1 MFRIVCAK
9 GVENVEWKS
18 GFDKERELIFA
29 IQRDLDVVTAILLL
43 TGQIT
48 IIGVFVTPGAFRI
61 SVGGPITGTSR
72 IEGKGGDAGIN
83 IIIDM
88 IDVFLAALLLNNQI
102 NVSGA
107 FISSGRFTINVSGPI
122 FGVPKT
128 EPALS
133 ELNQSSQ
140 FFHRTVSKHFYVN
153 PDLVVKFTKD

>member
-1 MFRIVCAK
+1 
-9 GVENVEWKS
+9 VENVEWKS
-18 GFDKERELIFA
+18 GVEKERGLIFA
-29 IQRDLDVVTAILLL
+29 IQRNLDVVTAILLL

-48 IIGVFVTPGAFRI
+48 IIGVFVTPGAFRV

-72 IEGKGGDAGIN
+72 IEGKGGNVGIN

-122 FGVPKT
+122 FGVPKI

-153 PDLVVKFTKD
+153 PDLVEKFTKD

>member
-72 IEGKGGDAGIN
+72 IEGKDGNTGIN

-153 PDLVVKFTKD
+153 PDLVEKFTKD

>member
-29 IQRDLDVVTAILLL
+29 IQRNLDVVTAILLL

-61 SVGGPITGTSR
+61 SVGGPVTGTSR

-88 IDVFLAALLLNNQI
+88 IDVILAALLLNNQI

-153 PDLVVKFTKD
+153 PDLVEKFTKD

>member
-29 IQRDLDVVTAILLL
+29 IQRNLDVVTAILLL

-88 IDVFLAALLLNNQI
+88 IDVILAALLLNNQI

-153 PDLVVKFTKD
+153 PDLVEKFTKD

>member
-48 IIGVFVTPGAFRI
+48 IIGVFVTPGAFRV

-72 IEGKGGDAGIN
+72 IEGRDGNAGIN

-153 PDLVVKFTKD
+153 PDLVEKFTKD

>member
-29 IQRDLDVVTAILLL
+29 IQRNLDVVTAILLL

-72 IEGKGGDAGIN
+72 IEGKDGDAGIN

-88 IDVFLAALLLNNQI
+88 IDVILAALSLNNQI

-153 PDLVVKFTKD
+153 PDLVEKFTKD

>member
-29 IQRDLDVVTAILLL
+29 IQRNLDVVTAILLL

-88 IDVFLAALLLNNQI
+88 IDVILAALLLNNQI
-102 NVSGA
+102 NVSGV

-153 PDLVVKFTKD
+153 PDLVEKFTKD

>member
-1 MFRIVCAK
+1 M
-9 GVENVEWKS
+9 
-18 GFDKERELIFA
+18 
-29 IQRDLDVVTAILLL
+29 
-43 TGQIT
+43 
-48 IIGVFVTPGAFRI
+48 
-61 SVGGPITGTSR
+61 
-72 IEGKGGDAGIN
+72 GIN

-153 PDLVVKFTKD
+153 PALVEKFTKD

>member
-48 IIGVFVTPGAFRI
+48 IIGVFVTPGAFRV
-61 SVGGPITGTSR
+61 SVGGPITGISR
-72 IEGKGGDAGIN
+72 IEGKDGNVGIN

-153 PDLVVKFTKD
+153 PDLVEKFTKD

>member
-29 IQRDLDVVTAILLL
+29 IQRNLDVVTAILLL

-72 IEGKGGDAGIN
+72 IEGKDGDAGIN

-88 IDVFLAALLLNNQI
+88 IDVILAALLLNNQI

-107 FISSGRFTINVSGPI
+107 FISSGRFTINVSGAI

-153 PDLVVKFTKD
+153 PDLVEKFTKD

>member
-72 IEGKGGDAGIN
+72 IEGKDGDAGIN

-153 PDLVVKFTKD
+153 PDLVEKFTKD

>member
-1 MFRIVCAK
+1 M
-9 GVENVEWKS
+9 EWKS

-29 IQRDLDVVTAILLL
+29 IQRNLDVVTAILLL

-88 IDVFLAALLLNNQI
+88 IDVILAALLLNNQI
-102 NVSGA
+102 NVSGV

-153 PDLVVKFTKD
+153 PDLVEKFTKD

>member
-1 MFRIVCAK
+1 
-9 GVENVEWKS
+9 VENVEWKS

-29 IQRDLDVVTAILLL
+29 IQRNLDVVTAILLL

-72 IEGKGGDAGIN
+72 IEGKDGDAGIN

-88 IDVFLAALLLNNQI
+88 IDVILAALLLNNQI

-153 PDLVVKFTKD
+153 PDLVEKFTKD

>member
-1 MFRIVCAK
+1 VFRIVCAK

-29 IQRDLDVVTAILLL
+29 IQRNLDVVTAILLL

-88 IDVFLAALLLNNQI
+88 IDVILAALLLNNQI

-153 PDLVVKFTKD
+153 PDLVEKFTKD

>member
-61 SVGGPITGTSR
+61 SVGGTITGTSR
-72 IEGKGGDAGIN
+72 IEGKDGNTGIN

-122 FGVPKT
+122 FGVLKT

-153 PDLVVKFTKD
+153 PDLVEKFTKD

>member
-1 MFRIVCAK
+1 MFRTVCAK

-29 IQRDLDVVTAILLL
+29 IQRNLDVVTAILLL

-72 IEGKGGDAGIN
+72 IEGKDGDAGIN

-88 IDVFLAALLLNNQI
+88 IDVILAALLLNNQI

-153 PDLVVKFTKD
+153 PDLVEKFTKD